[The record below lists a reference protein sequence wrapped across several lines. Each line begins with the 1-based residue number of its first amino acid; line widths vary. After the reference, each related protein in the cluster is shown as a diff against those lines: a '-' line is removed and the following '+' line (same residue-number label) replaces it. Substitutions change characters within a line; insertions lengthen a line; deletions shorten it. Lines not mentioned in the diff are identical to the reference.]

1 VLKIL
6 PLFPVLLSLW
16 GSDPSD
22 SNYQHTLHLLAHLL
36 IYQRDFF
43 AVCLDLRGSEA
54 EGSDAVSGLS
64 LCWGFCC
71 FCREGSG
78 EGEEGRDQAHR
89 EHDEP
94 AGHLL
99 QASQRPSQEGVRALR
114 ALRRRDR
121 PHHLLKP
128 RPPLRVLQQQ
138 VSEFFTIFCATCVAS
153 RTHLTYI
160 HEKK

>member
-1 VLKIL
+1 MCLRIRDFRSVL
-6 PLFPVLLSLW
+6 FFSSSSL

-36 IYQRDFF
+36 IYQCDFF
-43 AVCLDLRGSEA
+43 AVYLDLRGSQA
-54 EGSDAVSGLS
+54 EGSDAVSGLR
-64 LCWGFCC
+64 LGWGFCC
-71 FCREGSG
+71 FCSGG

-114 ALRRRDR
+114 ALRRRDC

-128 RPPLRVLQQQ
+128 RSPLRVLQ
-138 VSEFFTIFCATCVAS
+138 
-153 RTHLTYI
+153 
-160 HEKK
+160 